1 MVIKIEGDS
10 DFIRDPETN
19 AVVNNN
25 SAEYQ
30 SYMKAKKNRE
40 SKQKQLDDLKD
51 EIRELKGLL
60 KTIIDNTPK

>member
-40 SKQKQLDDLKD
+40 SKQKQLDDLTE
-51 EIRELKGLL
+51 EIRE
-60 KTIIDNTPK
+60 